1 MLVLS
6 RKVNERIVVG
16 DSLVITVT
24 AIRGDRVRLGFEGP
38 PGVKIHREE
47 VLRRIAAEETAMS
60 AAPEA
65 PVAVS
70 AAVAD
75 AASDVEPTVG
85 ESRPATDLNPRIP
98 LFTADRFAAPES
110 QPSPLLT
117 TYYCE

>member
-47 VLRRIAAEETAMS
+47 VLLRIAAEEP
-60 AAPEA
+60 AAPIGA
-65 PVAVS
+65 G
-70 AAVAD
+70 AAAD
-75 AASDVEPTVG
+75 TASDVAPTGGDKV
-85 ESRPATDLNPRIP
+85 PAADPNPRIP
-98 LFTADRFAAPES
+98 LFTVDRFAAPES

>member
-16 DSLVITVT
+16 DSLVITIT

-47 VLRRIAAEETAMS
+47 VLRRIAAEETAAS
-60 AAPEA
+60 AAPA
-65 PVAVS
+65 VAVV
-70 AAVAD
+70 AAD
-75 AASDVEPTVG
+75 PASDVAPTG
-85 ESRPATDLNPRIP
+85 GDNGPAADPNPRIP
-98 LFTADRFAAPES
+98 LFTVDRFAVPES